1 MQRRNLDS
9 LATRVI
15 RSSDR
20 AIRAVDRMLRGVER
34 SEARMRTLESRPLK
48 LSQRDTK
55 MVLRVLANP
64 PKPNARL
71 RRAAAAYVKR
81 RQG

>member
-1 MQRRNLDS
+1 
-9 LATRVI
+9 
-15 RSSDR
+15 
-20 AIRAVDRMLRGVER
+20 
-34 SEARMRTLESRPLK
+34 MRTLESRPLK